1 MKIIPSSRKG
11 RVFGGVVSGLVVIG
25 AIGAAAAPPEDDAA
39 VTPVTTTA
47 AIVATTEVATTV
59 TTAVPTTA
67 VPVTQAPTTTAT
79 TTTTPTTT
87 EPAVVATTAPAPDP
101 VVIPPAVVPATEP
114 PPVAPALTVARV
126 VDGDTVEMSDGTTVR
141 LIGIDTPE
149 RGECGFDEATFALA
163 SMVLDQPVTLLGGTR
178 DDVDRY
184 GRLLRYVDLVDA
196 TDAGETMIAEG
207 FAIARY
213 DSRDGYGGHP
223 READYVALDEA
234 TPNYECAPPT
244 TPAPVVTAAP
254 RPVPTPAPTAAPAPV
269 VTPAPAPSVSYANCD
284 AVRAAGA
291 APIHIG
297 DPGYSTKLDRDRD
310 GIGCE

>member
-47 AIVATTEVATTV
+47 AVVATTEVATTV

-87 EPAVVATTAPAPDP
+87 EPAVVATTAPAADP

-213 DSRDGYGGHP
+213 DSRDGYGRHT
-223 READYVALDEA
+223 REDDYLAADFVS
-234 TPNYECAPPT
+234 PPAVGCEV
-244 TPAPVVTAAP
+244 PAPASPAPAAAP
-254 RPVPTPAPTAAPAPV
+254 S
-269 VTPAPAPSVSYANCD
+269 PAPAPAAVPAPPPVANASYKNCD

-291 APIHIG
+291 APIHAG
-297 DPGYSTKLDRDRD
+297 DPGWAPKFDRD
-310 GIGCE
+310 GDGVGCE